1 MDIRFRCD
9 ASARLIAAAAMLSV
23 AVRGAHADAREDD
36 AIASRLYN
44 EGRVLA
50 EQGRWPD
57 ACAKFEASQRR
68 DPALGTSL
76 SLARCYETIGKLDGA
91 WQSYRKAAELAGRAG
106 NLVRRDFAQAR
117 AEALE
122 LRLANVAIEIP
133 DLPASGLRD
142 SQRAPAATELTDE
155 VSARAAAASGGH
167 LTRNRITLALGAA
180 GLVTAAIGLEFGG
193 AASVEYRRAR
203 ALCVAGPR
211 CAPLHSDRRGEL
223 LRDARSDAMVST
235 ALVIAGGAAAVAS
248 AILFVTRPRPRTGD
262 SARIVPVTHT
272 GGAGLALSGWF

>member
-1 MDIRFRCD
+1 MPDRSLAVASDRHRSATSNCDIPFATSPPGAGLPDMDIRFRCD

-133 DLPASGLRD
+133 DLPASGPRD
-142 SQRAPAATELTDE
+142 SQRAPAATEIG
-155 VSARAAAASGGH
+155 RAH
-167 LTRNRITLALGAA
+167 
-180 GLVTAAIGLEFGG
+180 V
-193 AASVEYRRAR
+193 
-203 ALCVAGPR
+203 
-211 CAPLHSDRRGEL
+211 
-223 LRDARSDAMVST
+223 
-235 ALVIAGGAAAVAS
+235 
-248 AILFVTRPRPRTGD
+248 
-262 SARIVPVTHT
+262 
-272 GGAGLALSGWF
+272 